1 LVLQSFSSFIC
12 PWLTIFTNSLNEAQ
26 VAAFDFSIAGFLP
39 LIDKIMMGEAIN
51 LDIEIPSNFFSGEA
65 LTVIRQVM
73 PPNITCQL
81 RPPHCHPSLSAP
93 VSGKGKDHDSSTHT
107 NPNLDGEISQP
118 ITLSLFF
125 CVTDFSPSVL
135 RTHPTDEAKRKIP

>member
-1 LVLQSFSSFIC
+1 
-12 PWLTIFTNSLNEAQ
+12 
-26 VAAFDFSIAGFLP
+26 
-39 LIDKIMMGEAIN
+39 
-51 LDIEIPSNFFSGEA
+51 
-65 LTVIRQVM
+65 
-73 PPNITCQL
+73 
-81 RPPHCHPSLSAP
+81 

-125 CVTDFSPSVL
+125 CITDFSPSVL